1 MVPQNLQGVMNVIQQ
16 YHTIESPCDGI
27 IDKVYIRENCHVYE
41 WENLFLIKT
50 ANGKIKEIS
59 VGASGH
65 ITSLE
70 VNQGDRVKRNML
82 LAFLKDDFIITGS
95 D

>member
-1 MVPQNLQGVMNVIQQ
+1 MIQR
-16 YHTIESPCDGI
+16 YHTIESPYDGI
-27 IDKVYIRENCHVYE
+27 IDKVYISENCHVYE

-50 ANGKIKEIS
+50 ASGKIEEIS

-70 VNQGDRVKRNML
+70 VNQGDHVKRDML
-82 LAFLKDDFIITGS
+82 LASLKDDFSITGS

>member
-1 MVPQNLQGVMNVIQQ
+1 MIQR
-16 YHTIESPCDGI
+16 YHSIKCPYDGI
-27 IDKVYIRENCHVYE
+27 IEKVYICENSHVYE

-50 ANGKIKEIS
+50 TEGKIEGIS

-65 ITSLE
+65 IISLV
-70 VNQGDRVKRNML
+70 VNQGDQVRRNMR
-82 LAFLKDDFIITGS
+82 LASLQDDFIITGS

>member
-1 MVPQNLQGVMNVIQQ
+1 MIQR
-16 YHTIESPCDGI
+16 YHSIKCPYDGI
-27 IDKVYIRENCHVYE
+27 IEKVYISENCHVYE

-50 ANGKIKEIS
+50 TEGKIEGIS

-65 ITSLE
+65 ITSLV
-70 VNQGDRVKRNML
+70 VNQGDQVRRNMR
-82 LAFLKDDFIITGS
+82 LASLQDDFIITGS

>member
-1 MVPQNLQGVMNVIQQ
+1 MNLIQR
-16 YHTIESPCDGI
+16 YHTIESPYDGI
-27 IDKVYIRENCHVYE
+27 IEKVYICENCHIYE

-50 ANGKIKEIS
+50 TNGKIEEIS

-70 VNQGDRVKRNML
+70 VNLGQHVRRNML
-82 LAFLKDDFIITGS
+82 LASLKDDFIITGS